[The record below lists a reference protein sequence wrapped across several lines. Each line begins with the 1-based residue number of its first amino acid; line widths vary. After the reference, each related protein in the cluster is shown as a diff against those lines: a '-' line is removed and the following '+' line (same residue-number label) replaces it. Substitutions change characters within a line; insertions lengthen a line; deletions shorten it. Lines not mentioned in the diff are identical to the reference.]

1 MTMHVRRIGVAVATI
16 ALVATVPAATQSVKR
31 PQKQYSI
38 EQFMNT
44 VTIGGASFSPD
55 ESRILF
61 SSNKTGIFNA
71 YTIPV
76 SGGEWTPVTAST
88 TDSTYA
94 VAYFPDDERILFTRD
109 QGGNE
114 LNHLFVRTP
123 DGQEKDLTPGDK
135 LKASFSGF
143 TPDGRAFYVQ
153 TNERDARYFDLY
165 RYDAKTY
172 ERTLFYRND
181 DGFFPAGVSNDG
193 RWVALFKFSTTSN
206 TDVHLWDATT
216 KTTTHL
222 TPHTT
227 EAQYQPATFDP
238 ASKYLYYTT
247 NDGSEFL
254 RLRRYGLADGTHEDV
269 EKADW
274 DITAAGFSRTGKY
287 RVLSVNE
294 DGRAAIRVTETA
306 TGKPLDLPDVPSG
319 GLAGVTFGRS
329 ESAVA
334 FYVNGDRAPNDLY
347 YLKVGTAKPAKLTN
361 SLNPEI
367 DASDLVDTEVVRF
380 KARDGVTVP
389 NILWKPHQATA
400 ANKAPALVWV
410 HGGPGGQTTRG
421 YSAVIQYLVNNGY
434 VVLGINNRGSSGYGR
449 TFFAADDQK
458 HGREPL
464 WDCVDAKKYLASLP
478 YVDANRVGIIG
489 GSYGGYMVLAA
500 LAYQP
505 DAFDVGV
512 DIFGVSNWLRTL
524 ESIPAW
530 WEAQRK
536 ALYAEIGDPVGQ
548 KQMLH
553 DISPVFHGEKIRK
566 PLMVLQGAND
576 PRVLKAES
584 DDIVAAVKKN
594 NVPVEYI
601 VFADEGH
608 GFTKRKNQIDGYSAV
623 LKFLDTHL
631 KGKKAGTM

>member
-1 MTMHVRRIGVAVATI
+1 MTMSVRRIAVAVAAM

-44 VTIGGASFSPD
+44 VAIAGASFSPD

-76 SGGEWTPVTAST
+76 TGGAWTPVTAST
-88 TDSTYA
+88 ADSTYA
-94 VAYFPDDERILFTRD
+94 VAYFPADERILFTRD

-123 DGQEKDLTPGDK
+123 DGQEQDLTPGDK

-143 TPDGRAFYVQ
+143 TRDGRAFYVQ
-153 TNERDARYFDLY
+153 TNERDARYFYLY

-181 DGFFPAGVSNDG
+181 EGFFPAGVSNDG

-206 TDVHLWDATT
+206 TDIHLWDATT

-238 ASKYLYYTT
+238 ASEYLYYTT

-254 RLRRYGLADGTHEDV
+254 RLRRYGLADGKHEDV

-306 TGKPLDLPDVPSG
+306 TGKPLELPYVPSG

-347 YLKVGTAKPAKLTN
+347 YLKVGTAKPAKLTF
-361 SLNPEI
+361 E
-367 DASDLVDTEVVRF
+367 
-380 KARDGVTVP
+380 
-389 NILWKPHQATA
+389 Q
-400 ANKAPALVWV
+400 
-410 HGGPGGQTTRG
+410 
-421 YSAVIQYLVNNGY
+421 
-434 VVLGINNRGSSGYGR
+434 
-449 TFFAADDQK
+449 AADCSVEADI
-458 HGREPL
+458 
-464 WDCVDAKKYLASLP
+464 D
-478 YVDANRVGIIG
+478 
-489 GSYGGYMVLAA
+489 
-500 LAYQP
+500 P
-505 DAFDVGV
+505 D
-512 DIFGVSNWLRTL
+512 
-524 ESIPAW
+524 
-530 WEAQRK
+530 EA
-536 ALYAEIGDPVGQ
+536 
-548 KQMLH
+548 
-553 DISPVFHGEKIRK
+553 
-566 PLMVLQGAND
+566 
-576 PRVLKAES
+576 
-584 DDIVAAVKKN
+584 
-594 NVPVEYI
+594 
-601 VFADEGH
+601 
-608 GFTKRKNQIDGYSAV
+608 
-623 LKFLDTHL
+623 
-631 KGKKAGTM
+631 